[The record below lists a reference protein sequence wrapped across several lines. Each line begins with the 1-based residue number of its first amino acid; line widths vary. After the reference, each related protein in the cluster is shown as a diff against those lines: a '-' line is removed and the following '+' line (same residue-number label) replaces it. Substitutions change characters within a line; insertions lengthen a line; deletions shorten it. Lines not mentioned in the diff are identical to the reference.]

1 MPVLADIR
9 KTQEELTL
17 ALAELDN
24 IEASVGEGSGSSG
37 HGSSGDSR
45 LSERIQFLTE
55 ENKELSTVSLKI
67 IKANLLKFI
76 CSKMRKLSE
85 GLRK

>member
-67 IKANLLKFI
+67 MKANIVSIYL
-76 CSKMRKLSE
+76 
-85 GLRK
+85 

>member
-37 HGSSGDSR
+37 QGSSGDSR

-67 IKANLLKFI
+67 IKANLVSIYL
-76 CSKMRKLSE
+76 
-85 GLRK
+85 